1 MSSLISCITAN
12 LSLGAINIPKH
23 NKISV
28 IESNL
33 TPPQRMG
40 DKERE
45 SGKRFVDVDGVKMDI
60 AEYLNYKAG

>member
-1 MSSLISCITAN
+1 
-12 LSLGAINIPKH
+12 
-23 NKISV
+23 
-28 IESNL
+28 
-33 TPPQRMG
+33 MG

>member
-1 MSSLISCITAN
+1 METNELIISRHNRHYLQCRSIAHN

-40 DKERE
+40 DKE
-45 SGKRFVDVDGVKMDI
+45 G
-60 AEYLNYKAG
+60 

>member
-1 MSSLISCITAN
+1 MRSFSIVPN

-40 DKERE
+40 DKE
-45 SGKRFVDVDGVKMDI
+45 G
-60 AEYLNYKAG
+60 